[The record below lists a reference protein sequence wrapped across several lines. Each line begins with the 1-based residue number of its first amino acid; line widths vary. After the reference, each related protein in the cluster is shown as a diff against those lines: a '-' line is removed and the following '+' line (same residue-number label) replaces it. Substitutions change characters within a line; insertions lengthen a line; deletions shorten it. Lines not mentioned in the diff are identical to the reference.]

1 MRLTT
6 VRLFGHCVYL
16 PLIIVALV
24 EGLIIWGASVWAL
37 SLDPVLD
44 THAVTLSAAIAI
56 VSLATVGA
64 LGLYRTR
71 FREGY
76 LWGAV
81 RLSLAL
87 CLSVGGALVV
97 LREFGLTADAQTA
110 LAAAG
115 AVVFPVWAL
124 LHAGYL
130 AAADRDVL
138 KRRILVVGSGK
149 TAAAMLDLRRRADRR
164 GFTLTG
170 FVPTSD
176 GPVDP
181 RLENRTLQREGRLR
195 ELAEKYEIDE
205 VVVAEDER
213 RDQLPVSELA
223 DLRLAG
229 TPVIE
234 AASFFER
241 EAGKIR
247 LDLVSPAWLAFGTG
261 YPYGKLR
268 RVSKRTLDIVAGL
281 LLLLVLWPVMLAAF
295 LAVKIEDGWSAP
307 ALYRQWRT
315 GLAGKPFQLLKFRSM
330 RVDAEK
336 GGKAQWASRDD
347 PRVTRVGA
355 FMRKSRIDELPQLFN
370 VLRGD
375 MSFVGPRPE
384 RPEFVA
390 ELEQSIPFYAE
401 RHRVKPGVTGW
412 AQLNFPYGASRDDTV
427 EKLQYDL
434 YYLKNQSL
442 LLDLVILLNTVEVV
456 LFGKGAR

>member
-1 MRLTT
+1 MRSTT

-16 PLIIVALV
+16 PLVFVALL
-24 EGLIIWGASVWAL
+24 EGGIIWAASSWAL
-37 SLDPVLD
+37 SLDPLMRE
-44 THAVTLSAAIAI
+44 HGAMLSAGIAATA
-56 VSLATVGA
+56 LATLGS

-76 LWGAV
+76 LWGGL
-81 RLSLAL
+81 RMILAL
-87 CLSVGGALVV
+87 CISLGGALIL
-97 LREFGLTADAQTA
+97 LREFGLNPQAQTA
-110 LAAAG
+110 LVAAG
-115 AVVFPVWAL
+115 ALVLSLWAL

-130 AAADRDVL
+130 AATDRDML
-138 KRRILVVGSGK
+138 KRRILVVGAGR
-149 TAAAMLDLRRRADRR
+149 TAAALLDLRRRADRR
-164 GFTLTG
+164 GFSLVG
-170 FVPTSD
+170 FVPTSSE
-176 GPVDP
+176 GADP
-181 RLENRTLQREGRLR
+181 RVAEQTIERRGTLR
-195 ELAEKYEIDE
+195 ELVARYDIDE
-205 VVVAEDER
+205 VVVAEDQR

-234 AASFFER
+234 AATFFER

-247 LDLVSPAWLAFGTG
+247 LDLVSPSWLAFGTG
-261 YPYGKLR
+261 YPHGIVR
-268 RVSKRTLDIVAGL
+268 RFTKRTLDLAAAL
-281 LLLLVLWPVMLAAF
+281 LLLSVLWPVMAAAALAIK
-295 LAVKIEDGWSAP
+295 LDEGRRAP
-307 ALYRQWRT
+307 VLYRQWRS
-315 GLAGKPFQLLKFRSM
+315 GLNGKPFALLKFRSM

-336 GGKAQWASRDD
+336 GGKAQWAARND
-347 PRVTRVGA
+347 PRVTRVGG
-355 FMRKSRIDELPQLFN
+355 FMRKTRIDELPQLFN

-390 ELEQSIPFYAE
+390 ELEESIPFYGE